1 MTTFWTWAAWIWAN
15 TAIVAAIAGAAF
27 AFFYWPPALPKIL
40 QRIAFALLL
49 AFAWGEVRYS
59 DGVDSADSILR
70 QAVTEANRRA
80 DAKDA
85 RTRAKDA
92 EIEAAKREADMVA
105 QEANRNAADALARA
119 QEAERI
125 AQQAQSDGRTDAEV
139 IADLDARL
147 EAAQGHVA
155 DLEAQLGDR
164 PDVPDCKPKYVTRTI
179 RRDCQAYVWPKGV
192 TDALKERK

>member
-1 MTTFWTWAAWIWAN
+1 MIGFWTWAAWAWAN
-15 TAIVAAIAGAAF
+15 AAVAAAIAVAVF
-27 AFFYWPPALPKIL
+27 VFFYWPPALPKIL
-40 QRIAFALLL
+40 QRVAFALLL

-92 EIEAAKREADMVA
+92 EIEAAKREADRLVR
-105 QEANRNAADALARA
+105 EANRSAEDALTKA

-125 AQQAQSDGRTDAEV
+125 AHQAQSDGRTDAEV

-147 EAAQGHVA
+147 EAAQGLVA

-164 PDVPDCKPKYVTRTI
+164 SDVPDCKPKYVTKTI
-179 RRDCQAYVWPKGV
+179 RSDCQSYVWPKGV